1 MCMDRSD
8 LVELVERHG
17 ARRGPS
23 RDDDVSLMRL
33 DLLADAPEQKVL
45 QAARNLAA
53 GNRPVTL
60 ETLAD
65 AVLKPGANRVS
76 RTMLQP
82 TGRLLG
88 TVGTPADGLVRRILT
103 SAEEVR
109 AAAKV
114 HTDSRS
120 LPLPFSLDRDSDVFC
135 VDFNGWNPPGPQRR
149 YVRPLT
155 PLLFTIRSLV
165 MGHRSE
171 GRIPFSGRFY
181 LHCGWVECA
190 ACRRPLAWLTDAD
203 DFPTAPVCSQTF
215 ATPAATI
222 YHRNP
227 LVHCPRPDCFCN
239 ARKLT

>member
-1 MCMDRSD
+1 MDRSD
-8 LVELVERHG
+8 LLEIVERHATRKG
-17 ARRGPS
+17 WPKEDEA
-23 RDDDVSLMRL
+23 SLMRL
-33 DLLADAPEQKVL
+33 DLLADAPDHKVL

-65 AVLKPGANRVS
+65 AVLKPGGGRVR
-76 RTMLQP
+76 RTTMEP

-88 TVGTPADGLVRRILT
+88 TVGTPGDGLVRRILT

-109 AAAKV
+109 AAANT
-114 HTDSRS
+114 HTDARS

-149 YVRPLT
+149 YVRPPT

-190 ACRRPLAWLTDAD
+190 ACRRPLAWLSDAD
-203 DFPTAPVCSQTF
+203 DVPAAQVCSQTF
-215 ATPAATI
+215 ATTSATI

-227 LVHCPRPDCFCN
+227 LVRCPRPDCFCSV
-239 ARKLT
+239 RKLG